1 VPWIAIILCIGCA
14 VAVLVLLARRSA
26 RPDDPDS
33 ESDEGGGGGNKRPE
47 RPRPSNS
54 GGDPSWWPQFASRPC
69 GRRTPAD
76 LERNMT
82 VNVTHLSRRQRP
94 VPHAFRV
101 PVVRELPPR
110 TDVEAGGVW

>member
-54 GGDPSWWPQFASRPC
+54 GGDPSWWPQFERDLADYIHRIEAVRP
-69 GRRTPAD
+69 P
-76 LERNMT
+76 NP
-82 VNVTHLSRRQRP
+82 S
-94 VPHAFRV
+94 
-101 PVVRELPPR
+101 
-110 TDVEAGGVW
+110 

>member
-1 VPWIAIILCIGCA
+1 
-14 VAVLVLLARRSA
+14 
-26 RPDDPDS
+26 
-33 ESDEGGGGGNKRPE
+33 
-47 RPRPSNS
+47 
-54 GGDPSWWPQFASRPC
+54 
-69 GRRTPAD
+69 
-76 LERNMT
+76 MT